1 MSEYPSNESNIIF
14 TWLNSLYNPFKTQD
28 LRKYKENLKTSQN
41 YCQVLSPLLEVK
53 ILSVLVKITE
63 KQKLNFSHSVLF
75 HMKTRVCLKYFV
87 NDCRYP
93 VSNFEFI
100 FSTSISNNC
109 TLEQFSESV
118 VFYGLK
124 WKKNDQTIL
133 NQRNI
138 RYQLPKTT
146 DMQYKILEFS
156 ENRTYKFM
164 VTYATKRMLQFN
176 FLYDKILHLS
186 TFWQV
191 SIFFSNIA
199 HLALVFIDATNLDEQ
214 SSIDSQNFK
223 NRFL

>member
-1 MSEYPSNESNIIF
+1 MI
-14 TWLNSLYNPFKTQD
+14 
-28 LRKYKENLKTSQN
+28 
-41 YCQVLSPLLEVK
+41 VK
-53 ILSVLVKITE
+53 
-63 KQKLNFSHSVLF
+63 F
-75 HMKTRVCLKYFV
+75 C
-87 NDCRYP
+87 P

-109 TLEQFSESV
+109 TLEQLSGSV

-124 WKKNDQTIL
+124 WKKNDRTIL
-133 NQRNI
+133 NQGNI
-138 RYQLPKTT
+138 RCQLPKTT
-146 DMQYKILEFS
+146 NMQYKILEFS
-156 ENRTYKFM
+156 ENRTYEFM

-191 SIFFSNIA
+191 SIFFLNIA